1 MNNLYEYLVNNFK
14 LNEPIILSDL
24 KIDGMSYD
32 NLRQQMKKLV
42 DDGKVRRYENGVYY
56 LPKPSI
62 LNLDLGLNPET
73 VLEYKYLIEVGK
85 ECGYMTGLMVF
96 NQLGLTSQVPMVYE
110 IATNKATNNYRET
123 TVGKSRLIIKK
134 PRTTVAKDNYKIL
147 QFLDLIKDVD
157 VFSELSGKQL
167 QEQLAKYMKSANI
180 KVSDMEPY
188 FDYYPDK
195 LYKNLVK
202 TKVIFFDI
210 LNKKSCKNN
219 T

>member
-1 MNNLYEYLVNNFK
+1 MNNLYEYLVNNFE

-56 LPKPSI
+56 LPKQSI

-73 VLEYKYLIEVGK
+73 VLEYKYLTEDGK

-110 IATNKATNNYRET
+110 IATDKATNNYRET

-134 PRTTVAKDNYKIL
+134 PRTTVTKENYKIL
-147 QFLDLIKDVD
+147 QFLDLILDVD
-157 VFSELSGKQL
+157 IFSEVEGKELNNRLS
-167 QEQLAKYMKSANI
+167 KYMRDMNI
-180 KVSDMEPY
+180 SVADMEPY
-188 FDYYPDK
+188 FDYYPDR

-210 LNKKSCKNN
+210 LNNN

>member
-1 MNNLYEYLVNNFK
+1 
-14 LNEPIILSDL
+14 
-24 KIDGMSYD
+24 
-32 NLRQQMKKLV
+32 
-42 DDGKVRRYENGVYY
+42 
-56 LPKPSI
+56 
-62 LNLDLGLNPET
+62 
-73 VLEYKYLIEVGK
+73 
-85 ECGYMTGLMVF
+85 MTGLMFF

-123 TVGKSRLIIKK
+123 TVGNSRLIIKK
-134 PRTTVAKDNYKIL
+134 PRTTVTKDNYKVL
-147 QFLDLIKDVD
+147 QFLDLLKDVD

-167 QEQLAKYMKSANI
+167 QEQLVKYMKFANI
-180 KVSDMEPY
+180 KLSDMEPY

-210 LNKKSCKNN
+210 LNKKGCKNN

>member
-56 LPKPSI
+56 LPKPSKF
-62 LNLDLGLNPET
+62 NLDLGLNPET
-73 VLEYKYLIEVGK
+73 VLEYKYLTEDGE

-110 IATNKATNNYRET
+110 IAPQITTPMTKPKAQFFVVLGPDFL
-123 TVGKSRLIIKK
+123 VGTFASDKEV
-134 PRTTVAKDNYKIL
+134 T
-147 QFLDLIKDVD
+147 
-157 VFSELSGKQL
+157 FSICIMS
-167 QEQLAKYMKSANI
+167 
-180 KVSDMEPY
+180 
-188 FDYYPDK
+188 
-195 LYKNLVK
+195 
-202 TKVIFFDI
+202 
-210 LNKKSCKNN
+210 
-219 T
+219 